1 VKLNKLHFL
10 IIAFLIITLP
20 SSLAD
25 DDEIEEDENEEREGF
40 GEMEREREREHND
53 DDEIS
58 IGSDTGNLI
67 LYVTLG
73 AIAATIG
80 YTAFK
85 ILKSK
90 RPMSS
95 KK

>member
-1 VKLNKLHFL
+1 MKKLYFL
-10 IIAFLIITLP
+10 IIAFLVVSIP
-20 SSLAD
+20 VAFADEDEYEYD
-25 DDEIEEDENEEREGF
+25 DDKFEEREGF
-40 GEMEREREREHND
+40 GLMEREREREHD
-53 DDEIS
+53 DDEDLA

-73 AIAATIG
+73 AIAASIG

-85 ILKSK
+85 ILKTK
-90 RPMSS
+90 RPMVS

>member
-1 VKLNKLHFL
+1 VKLNKLHIL

-20 SSLAD
+20 SSFAD
-25 DDEIEEDENEEREGF
+25 DDEFEDEEYEERDGF
-40 GEMEREREREHND
+40 GEMEREQEREHDD

-58 IGSDTGNLI
+58 IGSNTGNLI

-85 ILKSK
+85 ILRSK
-90 RPMSS
+90 RPKVSQ
-95 KK
+95 K

>member
-1 VKLNKLHFL
+1 MNKLNFL

-20 SSLAD
+20 SSYAD
-25 DDEIEEDENEEREGF
+25 EDDFEEDESEEREGF
-40 GEMEREREREHND
+40 GLMEREREREHDD

-58 IGSDTGNLI
+58 IGSGTGNLI

-73 AIAATIG
+73 AIAVTIG
-80 YTAFK
+80 YTAIK
-85 ILKSK
+85 ILRSK
-90 RPMSS
+90 RPIVS